1 MRYSK
6 ALYFI
11 NFIL

>member
-1 MRYSK
+1 MLF

-11 NFIL
+11 NF